1 MFVSYLLIIIFG
13 IVALISIAAA
23 FSAYEVGETDLG
35 NGMSILFAFMV
46 LAEAGL
52 WASWDDRLMEAASA
66 FFETREKV
74 YKCENLSSEV
84 CKYKK
89 LIWQKDSTIW
99 QHRLNEIISK

>member
-1 MFVSYLLIIIFG
+1 MFVSYFLIIFCG

-35 NGMSILFAFMV
+35 TGMSILFAFMV
-46 LAEAGL
+46 LVEAGL
-52 WASWDDRLMEAASA
+52 WASWNDRLMDAASA

-74 YKCENLSSEV
+74 YKCENLSTEV

-99 QHRLNEIISK
+99 QTRLNEIINK